1 LAGKDEKR
9 KKRPVV
15 TPSPKIPAPKR
26 IPGGRPTQP
35 KYEKP
40 RQPEGTTG
48 PAPSKIEPPTAKPGK
63 GPDRSLSGHLVEL
76 GEKKEEKT
84 PAKPQV
90 RVISK
95 KLTVGIVVGL
105 IAAGGIAGILSRLGV
120 FGGGGGGGAQT
131 WTITCS
137 GNVATL
143 TVDSSG
149 SFTGYG
155 WMGSTPSGSYSIPI
169 TDGSMYGTTMTFT
182 ANATYDSGQGT
193 IYETG
198 LGTLDEAFPNATY
211 ATGTCDYTISD
222 PLGTRSGSLSWTAT
236 KIS

>member
-63 GPDRSLSGHLVEL
+63 GPDRSLSGHWVEL

-95 KLTVGIVVGL
+95 KLTVGIVV
-105 IAAGGIAGILSRLGV
+105 ALSPPEALRAYFRAWGFL
-120 FGGGGGGGAQT
+120 
-131 WTITCS
+131 
-137 GNVATL
+137 VAEVVEAL
-143 TVDSSG
+143 R
-149 SFTGYG
+149 
-155 WMGSTPSGSYSIPI
+155 P
-169 TDGSMYGTTMTFT
+169 
-182 ANATYDSGQGT
+182 GQ
-193 IYETG
+193 
-198 LGTLDEAFPNATY
+198 
-211 ATGTCDYTISD
+211 
-222 PLGTRSGSLSWTAT
+222 
-236 KIS
+236 